1 MNPPWALDPDTDCMK
16 DFIEVMHEQ
25 FSPEA
30 FRKLYSNT
38 TMENQQRTTDDQATE
53 YAAGVAKVC
62 EDNGNPLPIEFI
74 HLLETAY
81 VAGYNHVCENN
92 KEL

>member
-1 MNPPWALDPDTDCMK
+1 
-16 DFIEVMHEQ
+16 
-25 FSPEA
+25 
-30 FRKLYSNT
+30 
-38 TMENQQRTTDDQATE
+38 MENQPRTTDDQATE

-81 VAGYNHVCENN
+81 VAGYNHLCENN